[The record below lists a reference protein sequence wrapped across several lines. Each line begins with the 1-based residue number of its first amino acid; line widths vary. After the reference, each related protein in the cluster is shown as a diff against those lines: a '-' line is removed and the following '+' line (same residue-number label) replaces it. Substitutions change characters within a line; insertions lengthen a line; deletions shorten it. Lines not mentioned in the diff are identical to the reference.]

1 MNTKAHKGK
10 YFLTKKCCK
19 ERQIVLLCDY
29 RVAKS
34 NKRRDHMIRQHIIN
48 RRKELMITQS
58 EVAKVAGIARSSYAA
73 IERGLRSPSLRTA
86 QLISMMLHMDINE
99 AFPINTLRKDK
110 ESHEENQ
117 VEAFDA

>member
-1 MNTKAHKGK
+1 
-10 YFLTKKCCK
+10 
-19 ERQIVLLCDY
+19 
-29 RVAKS
+29 
-34 NKRRDHMIRQHIIN
+34 MIRQHIIN